1 MRARRAETKTAA
13 GIYQYATVALRVVSL
28 TGRQV
33 VKERHGIPAFL
44 TQHLHKKPWS
54 ALWRSGELADAESK
68 MSS

>member
-13 GIYQYATVALRVVSL
+13 GIYHYATVALRVVSL
-28 TGRQV
+28 MGAGGGQV

-44 TQHLHKKPWS
+44 TQHLHKKP
-54 ALWRSGELADAESK
+54 LVELADAESE